1 MTWRSVGI
9 LAAAAALTIT
19 AGPASAQQR
28 SAECR
33 GLKYGNFRLNSAK
46 LYLDQA
52 VRFQRTDPTRFA
64 RALTDADRQ
73 LYGASEIGGDAMT
86 IAFFRGELFQM
97 RGDLA
102 GADSMYTL
110 AERTADEE
118 CRRELTRLRRNDWAP
133 LMNGAQNQIQA
144 GNNDSAMVLL
154 RKAALIFR
162 ASPVGYLRM
171 ASLFATRDQTDSAIA
186 YFRLA
191 GQAGTDPR
199 EQELRL
205 AAYFSAAR
213 LLQGLER
220 WADAEAMFRAYRRV
234 APTDLPGM
242 AGLGAALTGQ
252 NKTAEADAVFDSL
265 STASEAV
272 TSYDVLFGTATE
284 LFRAN
289 RYPLAARLLERG
301 LTLNRCERDGLYNLT
316 NTYLAMRDSTHL
328 LETAQRLVAVDSM
341 NRMSLERLAAAHQ
354 LTGNS
359 LRTLAVLLRRDSLP
373 WTFEVLRFDVADST
387 VAMAGVVSNPQA
399 QPHAAFTVTMD
410 FVNGACE
417 VISSAPVQVPE
428 LPANGSHRFSVT
440 GRGRG
445 IMAYRYKTN

>member
-1 MTWRSVGI
+1 MTWRRVGI

-52 VRFQRTDPTRFA
+52 VRFQRTDPARFTRA
-64 RALTDADRQ
+64 IADADRQ

-86 IAFFRGELFQM
+86 IAFFRGELYLLSGNF
-97 RGDLA
+97 A
-102 GADSMYTL
+102 GADSMFTT

-118 CRRELTRLRRNDWAP
+118 CRRELTRMRRNEWAP

-154 RKAALIFR
+154 RRSNLIFR
-162 ASPVGYLRM
+162 GSPVGYLRM
-171 ASLFATRDQTDSAIA
+171 ASIFATRDQTDSAVA

-191 GQAGTDPR
+191 GQAGTEPR

-205 AAYFSAAR
+205 AAYFGAAR
-213 LLQGLER
+213 LLQGMER
-220 WADAEAMFRAYRRV
+220 WADAEAMFRAYRQL

-242 AGLGAALTGQ
+242 AGLGAALSGQ
-252 NKTAEADAVFDSL
+252 NKTAEANAVFDSL
-265 STASEAV
+265 STAADAV
-272 TSYDVLFGTATE
+272 TSYDVLFGTANE
-284 LFRAN
+284 LFRSS

-301 LTLNRCERDGLYNLT
+301 LTFNRCDRDGLYNLT

-328 LETAQRLVAVDSM
+328 MQTAQRLVAVDSM
-341 NRMSLERLAAAHQ
+341 NRMSLERLAAAYQ
-354 LTGNS
+354 MANNS
-359 LRTLAVLLRRDSLP
+359 QRTLAILLRRDSLP
-373 WTFEVLRFDVADST
+373 WTFESLRFDVADST
-387 VAMAGVVSNPQA
+387 VAMAGIVANPQA
-399 QPHAAFTVTMD
+399 HPLGAFTMTID
-410 FVNGACE
+410 FLNAACE
-417 VISSAPVQVPE
+417 VVTSVPVQVPE
-428 LPANGSHRFSVT
+428 VPASGSHRFSVT